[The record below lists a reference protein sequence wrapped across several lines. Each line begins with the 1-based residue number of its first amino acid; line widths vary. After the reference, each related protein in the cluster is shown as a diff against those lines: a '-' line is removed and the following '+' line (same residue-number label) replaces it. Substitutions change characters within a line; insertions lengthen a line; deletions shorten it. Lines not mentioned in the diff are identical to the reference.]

1 MISYQCWQWQQVL
14 WGAEADADYFHS
26 RFFWLFFP
34 SFLSLTQWREVVGG
48 GEASADNTTGGWTT
62 ASLASSSFHH
72 SDSLQS
78 RDQRT
83 TERSASQASELLCKG
98 FHEGLD
104 NVLVVTDD
112 EFITANYISC
122 VHAIGPLFD
131 NATIQM
137 NQIWII
143 KSKREWSK
151 KQNGSEGNSSGKR
164 QGVVTFWSQFV
175 LPVHQNA

>member
-14 WGAEADADYFHS
+14 WGAETDADNFFS

-34 SFLSLTQWREVVGG
+34 SFLSLTQWWEVVGAG
-48 GEASADNTTGGWTT
+48 RPLLTIPPEAEPPPNF
-62 ASLASSSFHH
+62 ASSSFHH

-112 EFITANYISC
+112 KFTTANCISC

-151 KQNGSEGNSSGKR
+151 KQNGSEENSSGKR

-175 LPVHQNA
+175 LPVHHNA